1 MTSRVCLRNYTLVE
15 NLTPTHPGTLGP
27 YLAEVDSSC
36 WLAEEKKAKI
46 WQCVK
51 TNSTPSVH
59 IKIAG
64 IYGCE

>member
-1 MTSRVCLRNYTLVE
+1 MQIAPIKEAAMAIDPLRQQPSELTQVEPGVGHRVYHLSMT
-15 NLTPTHPGTLGP
+15 
-27 YLAEVDSSC
+27 
-36 WLAEEKKAKI
+36 KI

-51 TNSTPSVH
+51 TNSTPVVH

>member
-1 MTSRVCLRNYTLVE
+1 MNIPLLNK
-15 NLTPTHPGTLGP
+15 
-27 YLAEVDSSC
+27 SS
-36 WLAEEKKAKI
+36 KTMI

-64 IYGCE
+64 IYGCSSP